1 MSFYIY
7 TKPLLVQSS
16 RVNPD
21 VKCGFWVIKICQ
33 CRFINCSM
41 CTTLVGHIDSGGRG
55 GYGGLSVSYVQSHCE
70 LILALKMVQDGEHV
84 IFFLK
89 IKKIIIIKIKY

>member
-1 MSFYIY
+1 MSLYIY

-21 VKCGFWVIKICQ
+21 DVNCSFWVIKICQ
-33 CRFINCSM
+33 CRFINCNM

-55 GYGGLSVSYVQSHCE
+55 GYVGLSVFYVQSHCE
-70 LILALKMVQDGEHV
+70 LIIALKMSS
-84 IFFLK
+84 
-89 IKKIIIIKIKY
+89 